1 MWTKFIQQTLEFFFK
16 TIQYHFHCNNNFK
29 FYRLQISSVPA
40 EAFTQGLVLTVT
52 GSSLDDL
59 SYSNITLSS
68 SRAENH
74 DDGNSFPI
82 IIVRV
87 DLPPFEKQDNNSGN
101 VRVTFYVFATASLFV
116 SSSLHTDH
124 HAPNSPVIFLDL
136 GNQSVATLSGP
147 INFTFTPSMVIY
159 VTYIQR
165 SNAHAQISHAH
176 AQTDFPPKITVL
188 FAYRPKSKAPYY

>member
-1 MWTKFIQQTLEFFFK
+1 M
-16 TIQYHFHCNNNFK
+16 
-29 FYRLQISSVPA
+29 
-40 EAFTQGLVLTVT
+40 LTVT

-74 DDGNSFPI
+74 DDGSSFP

-101 VRVTFYVFATASLFV
+101 VRVTFYLFATASLFV

-124 HAPNSPVIFLDL
+124 HAPNSPVISLDL
-136 GNQSVATLSGP
+136 GNQSAATLSGP

-159 VTYIQR
+159 VTYFQR
-165 SNAHAQISHAH
+165 IV
-176 AQTDFPPKITVL
+176 VL
-188 FAYRPKSKAPYY
+188 MSLLTLIPCCS